1 LKGQVDASLNR
12 TDGDGHL
19 SQLRYRISSRILS
32 QVDDLVEKVE
42 SNRYDAA
49 LYDTL
54 RALVAVYGD
63 FDPISVRQADD
74 HGALNIEV
82 RSNPGL
88 EGQVFTENSYA
99 KHTPIMS
106 AKHGKRSTFNGPH
119 LN

>member
-1 LKGQVDASLNR
+1 MKGQVDASLNR

-88 EGQVFTENSYA
+88 EG
-99 KHTPIMS
+99 
-106 AKHGKRSTFNGPH
+106 
-119 LN
+119 